1 MRRGWQAAGVPDMTN
16 ITGIEAASVLSD
28 TRHILLCRSVAFSD
42 KSETQICIQPVALG
56 GLVEQR
62 ALLL

>member
-1 MRRGWQAAGVPDMTN
+1 MTN

-42 KSETQICIQPVALG
+42 KSETQICTLP
-56 GLVEQR
+56 LVEQR